1 MEESKSIVMFVVC
14 VCVWV
19 WVWVWLWMWVWG
31 PHCGLEILLLSF
43 RGSSAMAR
51 SSIIS
56 DVTSSSIAPAVRP
69 PTSFAEALFFFKKR
83 RSDAE
88 VTRTK

>member
-1 MEESKSIVMFVVC
+1 
-14 VCVWV
+14 
-19 WVWVWLWMWVWG
+19 
-31 PHCGLEILLLSF
+31 
-43 RGSSAMAR
+43 MAR